1 MREAQR
7 RAGVLL
13 HLSSLPSPFGVGD
26 LGPGA
31 YRFVEFLAQ
40 AGITLW
46 QILPFCPTEG
56 GRGYSPYSAS
66 SAFAGNPLFISPELL
81 VSMGLLM
88 REDLV
93 PLPPFRE
100 DRVAYDEVSQWKD
113 RCLEAAFVRARRSSQ
128 ITGEVRQFFHG
139 QKAWLEDY
147 ALFSALKKHF
157 GGLSWVAWPEPLR
170 DREPQALEI
179 QRQELAR
186 DIEREVFLQY
196 LFFRQWGAL
205 RAFCSAKGLRIL
217 GDVPIFVDH
226 DSADVWSHRSLF
238 LLESDGA
245 PSVVAG
251 VPPDYFSPTGQ
262 RWGNP
267 LYNWNTL
274 RETSFRWWE
283 DRLVHALCWCDE
295 LRIDHFRGF
304 SACWTIPAQD
314 RTAERGEWKA
324 VPGEELFQ
332 HLKRRLGKLPF
343 IAEDLGIITD
353 DVRALM
359 ARFHLPGMK
368 VLQFAFGGGFP
379 ENSYLP
385 HNHVPECVIYTGT
398 HDNNTTAGWFRE
410 EASDDV
416 RKLLEEYLRYPV
428 SAENVHEAFLHMAF
442 SSVAHTA
449 IVPAQDLFGFGS
461 DARMNTPSVPRGNW
475 TWRLPLGALSRD
487 GALRLRHMLFLWGRL
502 VHKSP
507 YSGGEGG
514 SRESA

>member
-1 MREAQR
+1 MRDTLR

-40 AGITLW
+40 AGMGLW

-56 GRGYSPYSAS
+56 GRGNSPYSAS

-81 VSMGLLM
+81 REMGLLTP
-88 REDLV
+88 EELAAV
-93 PLPPFRE
+93 PSFSE
-100 DRVAYDEVSQWKD
+100 DRVDYDGVFRWKA
-113 RCLEAAFVRARRSSQ
+113 RCLDAAFARARRSPQ
-128 ITGEVRQFFHG
+128 IAGEVRQFLHG
-139 QKAWLEDY
+139 QRTWLQDY

-157 GGLSWVAWPEPLR
+157 DGLPWVAWPEALR
-170 DREPQALEI
+170 DRDAVALEAK
-179 QRQELAR
+179 RQELAW
-186 DIEREVFLQY
+186 DVEREIFLQY
-196 LFFRQWGAL
+196 IFFRQWGSL
-205 RAFCSAKGLRIL
+205 RAFCSAKGVHIL

-226 DSADVWSHRSLF
+226 DSADVWSHRDLF
-238 LLESDGA
+238 LLESDGS
-245 PSVVAG
+245 PSAVAG

-267 LYNWNTL
+267 LYHWDNL
-274 RETSFRWWE
+274 RKTSFQWWE

-304 SACWTIPAQD
+304 SACWSIPAQD
-314 RTAERGEWKA
+314 ATAERGEWRP

-343 IAEDLGIITD
+343 IAEDLGVITD

-379 ENSYLP
+379 ENPYLP
-385 HNHVPECVIYTGT
+385 HHHVPDSVIYTGT

-410 EASDDV
+410 EASKEV
-416 RKLLEEYLRYPV
+416 RDLLAEYLRYPV
-428 SAENVHEAFLHMAF
+428 TDRTVHEAFLHMAF
-442 SSVAHTA
+442 SSVARTA
-449 IVPAQDLFGFGS
+449 IVPAQDIFGLGS
-461 DARMNTPSVPRGNW
+461 EARMNTPSVPLGNW
-475 TWRLPLGALSRD
+475 AWRLPIEFLRREGAQ
-487 GALRLRHMLFLWGRL
+487 RLRRALFLGGRL
-502 VHKSP
+502 AKVP
-507 YSGGEGG
+507 YGGGERLD
-514 SRESA
+514 SVKR

>member
-1 MREAQR
+1 MPEAPR

-31 YRFVEFLAQ
+31 YRFVEFLVQ
-40 AGITLW
+40 AGMALW

-81 VSMGLLM
+81 VSMGLLTS
-88 REDLV
+88 EDLADV
-93 PLPPFRE
+93 PSFPE
-100 DRVAYDEVSQWKD
+100 HRVAYDEVAAWKG
-113 RCLEAAFVRARRSSQ
+113 RCLDTAFVRARRSPQ
-128 ITGEVRQFFHG
+128 MTGEVRQFFHG

-147 ALFSALKKHF
+147 ALFSAIKKRF
-157 GGLSWVAWPEPLR
+157 DGQPWVAWPKPLR
-170 DREPQALEI
+170 DRDPDALEV
-179 QRQELAR
+179 QRQELAL
-186 DIEREVFLQY
+186 DMEREVFRQY
-196 LFFRQWGAL
+196 LFFRQWGSL

-226 DSADVWSHRSLF
+226 DSADVWSHRALF
-238 LLESDGA
+238 LLESDGL
-245 PSVVAG
+245 PSTVAG

-267 LYNWNTL
+267 LYNWDAL

-283 DRLVHALCWCDE
+283 ERLVHALCWCDE

-304 SACWTIPAQD
+304 SACWSIPAQD
-314 RTAERGEWKA
+314 STAERGVWKT

-332 HLKRRLGKLPF
+332 HLKHRLGSLPF
-343 IAEDLGIITD
+343 IAEDLGVITE

-359 ARFHLPGMK
+359 AQFHLPGMK

-379 ENSYLP
+379 ENPYLP
-385 HNHVPECVIYTGT
+385 HNHVPGCVIYTGT

-410 EASDDV
+410 EASEEV

-428 SAENVHEAFLHMAF
+428 SEQNVHEAFLHMAF
-442 SSVAHTA
+442 SSVARTA
-449 IVPAQDLFGFGS
+449 IVPAQDLFGLGS
-461 DARMNTPSVPRGNW
+461 DARMNTPSVPLGNW
-475 TWRLPLGALSRD
+475 AWRLSLGDLRREVALD
-487 GALRLRHMLFLWGRL
+487 LRHRLFLGGRL
-502 VHKSP
+502 LKTP
-507 YSGGEGG
+507 YAGGDP
-514 SRESA
+514 SWRVSA